1 MQFTLRQDPGLTW
14 SAVLAVLVHLFFLS
28 VLVFGVR
35 WQTKQP
41 DSIAVELWT
50 QLPPMEQAAPVQVE
64 PAPAP
69 APAPASAPAPA
80 PAPAPAL
87 KVEPAPKPEPVAK
100 AEPKPVKPD
109 IAVEKMP
116 VKKPE
121 PKKVELKKLEPK
133 IDQQKLMR
141 EQLARETEQ
150 VSREREKQEITQ
162 QLAREAAA
170 AQGRAVADYVGRIR
184 GKIRGNIVLPSDIPA
199 GNPEAI
205 FDVVQLPTGE
215 VLNARLRKSSGHKPY
230 DDAVERA
237 ILKASP
243 LPKPERPDLFQRSL
257 ELKFRPLD

>member
-41 DSIAVELWT
+41 DAIAVELWT

-64 PAPAP
+64 PAPEP
-69 APAPASAPAPA
+69 APAP
-80 PAPAPAL
+80 

-100 AEPKPVKPD
+100 VEPKPVKPD
-109 IAVEKMP
+109 IAVEKTP
-116 VKKPE
+116 PKKPE
-121 PKKVELKKLEPK
+121 PKKVEPKKLEPQ

-184 GKIRGNIVLPSDIPA
+184 GKIRGNIVLPPDIPA

>member
-41 DSIAVELWT
+41 DAIAVELWT
-50 QLPPMEQAAPVQVE
+50 QLPPMEQAAPVKVEPAPEPE

-69 APAPASAPAPA
+69 
-80 PAPAPAL
+80 

-100 AEPKPVKPD
+100 VEPKPAKPD
-109 IAVEKMP
+109 IAVEKTP
-116 VKKPE
+116 PKKPE
-121 PKKVELKKLEPK
+121 PIKAELKKLELKKLEPK

-184 GKIRGNIVLPSDIPA
+184 GKIRGNIVLPPDIPA

>member
-41 DSIAVELWT
+41 DAIAVELWT
-50 QLPPMEQAAPVQVE
+50 QLPPMEQAAPLQVE

-69 APAPASAPAPA
+69 VPEPAPA
-80 PAPAPAL
+80 PQ
-87 KVEPAPKPEPVAK
+87 VEPAPKPEPVAK
-100 AEPKPVKPD
+100 AEPKPAKPD
-109 IAVEKMP
+109 IAVEKTP
-116 VKKPE
+116 PKKPE
-121 PKKVELKKLEPK
+121 PKKVEPKKLEPK

-184 GKIRGNIVLPSDIPA
+184 GKIRGNIVLPPDIPA

>member
-64 PAPAP
+64 PAPVP
-69 APAPASAPAPA
+69 EPAPA
-80 PAPAPAL
+80 PAP

-100 AEPKPVKPD
+100 AEVKPVKPD

-121 PKKVELKKLEPK
+121 PIKAELKKLEPK

-184 GKIRGNIVLPSDIPA
+184 GKIRGNIVLPPDIPA

-215 VLNARLRKSSGHKPY
+215 VLNARLRKSSGYKPY

>member
-69 APAPASAPAPA
+69 APAPA
-80 PAPAPAL
+80 L

-109 IAVEKMP
+109 IAVEKTP
-116 VKKPE
+116 PKKPE

-184 GKIRGNIVLPSDIPA
+184 GKIRGNIVLPPDIPA

>member
-69 APAPASAPAPA
+69 VPEPAPA
-80 PAPAPAL
+80 P

-100 AEPKPVKPD
+100 AEAKPVKPD

-121 PKKVELKKLEPK
+121 PIKAELKKLEPK

-141 EQLARETEQ
+141 EQLSRETEQ

-184 GKIRGNIVLPSDIPA
+184 GKIRGNIVLPPDIPA

>member
-41 DSIAVELWT
+41 DAIAVELWT

-64 PAPAP
+64 PAPE
-69 APAPASAPAPA
+69 PAPA
-80 PAPAPAL
+80 PAP

-100 AEPKPVKPD
+100 AEAKPAKPD
-109 IAVEKMP
+109 IAVEKTP
-116 VKKPE
+116 PKKPE
-121 PKKVELKKLEPK
+121 PKKVEPKKLEPK

>member
-41 DSIAVELWT
+41 DAIAVELWT

-64 PAPAP
+64 PAPE
-69 APAPASAPAPA
+69 PAPA
-80 PAPAPAL
+80 PAPTP

-100 AEPKPVKPD
+100 AEPKPAKPD

-116 VKKPE
+116 AKKPE
-121 PKKVELKKLEPK
+121 PKKVEPKKLEPK

>member
-41 DSIAVELWT
+41 DAIAVELWT
-50 QLPPMEQAAPVQVE
+50 QLPPMEQAAPLQVE

-69 APAPASAPAPA
+69 VPEPAP
-80 PAPAPAL
+80 

-100 AEPKPVKPD
+100 VEAKPAKPD
-109 IAVEKMP
+109 IAVEKTP
-116 VKKPE
+116 PKKPE
-121 PKKVELKKLEPK
+121 PKKVEPKKLEPK

-184 GKIRGNIVLPSDIPA
+184 GKIRGNIVLPQDIPA

>member
-35 WQTKQP
+35 WQTTQP

-64 PAPAP
+64 PAPEP
-69 APAPASAPAPA
+69 APAP
-80 PAPAPAL
+80 

-100 AEPKPVKPD
+100 VEPKPVKPD
-109 IAVEKMP
+109 IAVEKTP
-116 VKKPE
+116 PKKPE
-121 PKKVELKKLEPK
+121 PKKVEPKKLEPQ

-150 VSREREKQEITQ
+150 VSREREQQEITQ

-184 GKIRGNIVLPSDIPA
+184 GKIRGNIVLPPDIPA

>member
-1 MQFTLRQDPGLTW
+1 MQFTLRQDPGLTR

-35 WQTKQP
+35 WQTKQA
-41 DSIAVELWT
+41 DAIAVELWT

-64 PAPAP
+64 PAPEP
-69 APAPASAPAPA
+69 APAP
-80 PAPAPAL
+80 

-100 AEPKPVKPD
+100 VEPKPVKPD
-109 IAVEKMP
+109 IAVEKTP
-116 VKKPE
+116 PKKPE
-121 PKKVELKKLEPK
+121 PKKVEPKKLEPQ

-184 GKIRGNIVLPSDIPA
+184 GKIRGNIVLPPDIPA

>member
-69 APAPASAPAPA
+69 A
-80 PAPAPAL
+80 L

-100 AEPKPVKPD
+100 AEPKPAKPD

-116 VKKPE
+116 AKKPE
-121 PKKVELKKLEPK
+121 PKKVEPKKLEPK

>member
-35 WQTKQP
+35 WQTKQA
-41 DSIAVELWT
+41 DAIAVELWT

-64 PAPAP
+64 PAPEP
-69 APAPASAPAPA
+69 APAP
-80 PAPAPAL
+80 

-100 AEPKPVKPD
+100 VEPKPVKPD
-109 IAVEKMP
+109 IAVEKTP
-116 VKKPE
+116 PKKPE
-121 PKKVELKKLEPK
+121 PKKVEPKKLEPK
-133 IDQQKLMR
+133 KLEPQIDQQKLMR

-184 GKIRGNIVLPSDIPA
+184 GKIRGNIVLPPDIPA

>member
-64 PAPAP
+64 PAPEP
-69 APAPASAPAPA
+69 APAP
-80 PAPAPAL
+80 

-100 AEPKPVKPD
+100 VEPKPVKPD
-109 IAVEKMP
+109 IAVEKTP
-116 VKKPE
+116 PKKPE
-121 PKKVELKKLEPK
+121 PKKVEPKKLEPQ

-184 GKIRGNIVLPSDIPA
+184 GKIRGNIVLPPDIPA

>member
-35 WQTKQP
+35 WQTKQA
-41 DSIAVELWT
+41 DAIAVELWT

-64 PAPAP
+64 PAPE
-69 APAPASAPAPA
+69 PAPA
-80 PAPAPAL
+80 PAP

-109 IAVEKMP
+109 IAVEKTP
-116 VKKPE
+116 PKKPE

-184 GKIRGNIVLPSDIPA
+184 GKIRGNIVLPPDIPA

>member
-69 APAPASAPAPA
+69 APAPA
-80 PAPAPAL
+80 L

-100 AEPKPVKPD
+100 AEPKPAKPD

-116 VKKPE
+116 AKKPE
-121 PKKVELKKLEPK
+121 PKKVEPKKLEPK

-184 GKIRGNIVLPSDIPA
+184 GKIRGNIVLPPDIPA

>member
-69 APAPASAPAPA
+69 A
-80 PAPAPAL
+80 L

-109 IAVEKMP
+109 IAVEKTP
-116 VKKPE
+116 PKKPE

-184 GKIRGNIVLPSDIPA
+184 GKIRGNIVLPPDIPA

>member
-64 PAPAP
+64 PAPE
-69 APAPASAPAPA
+69 PAPA
-80 PAPAPAL
+80 PAP

-109 IAVEKMP
+109 IAVEKTP
-116 VKKPE
+116 PKKPE

-184 GKIRGNIVLPSDIPA
+184 GKIRGNIVLPPDIPA

>member
-41 DSIAVELWT
+41 DAIAVELWT

-64 PAPAP
+64 PAPE
-69 APAPASAPAPA
+69 PAPA
-80 PAPAPAL
+80 PAP

-100 AEPKPVKPD
+100 AEPKPAKPD

-116 VKKPE
+116 AKKPE
-121 PKKVELKKLEPK
+121 PKKVEPKKLETK

>member
-1 MQFTLRQDPGLTW
+1 
-14 SAVLAVLVHLFFLS
+14 
-28 VLVFGVR
+28 
-35 WQTKQP
+35 
-41 DSIAVELWT
+41 
-50 QLPPMEQAAPVQVE
+50 
-64 PAPAP
+64 
-69 APAPASAPAPA
+69 
-80 PAPAPAL
+80 
-87 KVEPAPKPEPVAK
+87 VEPAPKPEPVAK
-100 AEPKPVKPD
+100 AEPKPAKPD

-116 VKKPE
+116 AKKPE
-121 PKKVELKKLEPK
+121 PKKVEPKKLEPK

>member
-41 DSIAVELWT
+41 DAIAVELWT

-64 PAPAP
+64 
-69 APAPASAPAPA
+69 

-109 IAVEKMP
+109 IAVEKTP
-116 VKKPE
+116 PKKPE

>member
-35 WQTKQP
+35 WQTKQA
-41 DSIAVELWT
+41 DAIAVELWT

-64 PAPAP
+64 
-69 APAPASAPAPA
+69 PAPA

-109 IAVEKMP
+109 IAVEKTP
-116 VKKPE
+116 PKKPE
-121 PKKVELKKLEPK
+121 PKKVEPKKLEPQ

-184 GKIRGNIVLPSDIPA
+184 GKIRGNIVLPPDIPA

>member
-41 DSIAVELWT
+41 DAIAVELWT

-64 PAPAP
+64 
-69 APAPASAPAPA
+69 PAPA

-109 IAVEKMP
+109 IAVEKTP
-116 VKKPE
+116 PKKPE
-121 PKKVELKKLEPK
+121 PKKGELKKLEPK

-184 GKIRGNIVLPSDIPA
+184 GKIRGNIVLPPDIPA

>member
-41 DSIAVELWT
+41 DAIAVELWT

-64 PAPAP
+64 PAPEP
-69 APAPASAPAPA
+69 APAP
-80 PAPAPAL
+80 

-100 AEPKPVKPD
+100 VEPKPVKPD
-109 IAVEKMP
+109 IAVEKTP
-116 VKKPE
+116 PKKPE

-184 GKIRGNIVLPSDIPA
+184 GKIRGNIVLPPDIPA

>member
-35 WQTKQP
+35 WQTKQA
-41 DSIAVELWT
+41 DAIAVELWT

-64 PAPAP
+64 PAPEP
-69 APAPASAPAPA
+69 APAP
-80 PAPAPAL
+80 

-100 AEPKPVKPD
+100 VEPKPVKPD
-109 IAVEKMP
+109 IAVEKTP
-116 VKKPE
+116 PKKPE
-121 PKKVELKKLEPK
+121 PKKVEPK

-184 GKIRGNIVLPSDIPA
+184 GKIRGNIVLPPDIPA

>member
-1 MQFTLRQDPGLTW
+1 VQFTLRQDPGLTW

-41 DSIAVELWT
+41 DAIAVELWT

-64 PAPAP
+64 PAPE
-69 APAPASAPAPA
+69 PAPA
-80 PAPAPAL
+80 PAPTP

-100 AEPKPVKPD
+100 AEPKPAKPD

-116 VKKPE
+116 AKKPE
-121 PKKVELKKLEPK
+121 PKKVEPKKLEPK

>member
-41 DSIAVELWT
+41 DAIAVELWT
-50 QLPPMEQAAPVQVE
+50 QLPPMEQAAPLQVE

-69 APAPASAPAPA
+69 VPEPAP
-80 PAPAPAL
+80 

-100 AEPKPVKPD
+100 VEAKPAKPD
-109 IAVEKMP
+109 IAVEKTP
-116 VKKPE
+116 PKKPE
-121 PKKVELKKLEPK
+121 PKKLEPKKLEPK

-184 GKIRGNIVLPSDIPA
+184 GKIRGNIVLPQDIPA

>member
-41 DSIAVELWT
+41 DAIAVELWT

-64 PAPAP
+64 PAPE
-69 APAPASAPAPA
+69 PAPA
-80 PAPAPAL
+80 PAP

-109 IAVEKMP
+109 IAVEKTP
-116 VKKPE
+116 PKKPE

-184 GKIRGNIVLPSDIPA
+184 GKIRGNIVLPPDIPA